1 MVTPIESNVSIF
13 NVDHMANQ
21 VRDPNATHVMGA
33 QQIDVKR
40 ESEQMS
46 QTVQRQEETD
56 AFVRVGDQERERERG
71 GSGKKQRE
79 SGGQEDQEEPIVATN
94 GAGGEQNGFSLIA

>member
-1 MVTPIESNVSIF
+1 MVSPINSNVSVL

-40 ESEQMS
+40 DSEQMS
-46 QTVQRQEETD
+46 QTVQRPEETD
-56 AFVRVGDQERERERG
+56 AFVRVGDQERERGRG
-71 GSGKKQRE
+71 GSGGKRR
-79 SGGQEDQEEPIVATN
+79 SGGRPDQGDPEPSD
-94 GAGGEQNGFSLIA
+94 GEPDVSNGFSLIA